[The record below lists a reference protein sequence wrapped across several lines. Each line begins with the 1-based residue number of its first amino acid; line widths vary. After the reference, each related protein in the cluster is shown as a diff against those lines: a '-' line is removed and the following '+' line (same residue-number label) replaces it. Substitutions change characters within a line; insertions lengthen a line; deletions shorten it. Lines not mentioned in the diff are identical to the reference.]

1 MNKIPQEIIDEEV
14 LKYLEIQ
21 DWISL
26 SLTNKQN
33 NMMIRKKL
41 KGYIGFLKDIYIDI
55 AKLASYLKFHEVYHS
70 YFSSREGQGEEGQ
83 GEEGQ
88 GEEGQSEEGYDSGE
102 EIIEERDD
110 EVADSIYK
118 LFFDNGTRNFYR
130 LGSSKSDILLIEFS
144 NGSRRY
150 IFQENEIGTMLSF
163 IVCSVQQNFENEEFK
178 IYLNSTIC
186 NIRSLN
192 RHVYLE
198 YLDPDFYSEL
208 CQTLCESIL
217 NKTRTKDWTSKLN
230 YKHIYNR
237 NLSVI

>member
-1 MNKIPQEIIDEEV
+1 MIKIPEEIINEEV

-26 SLTNKQN
+26 SLTSKQN

-41 KGYIGFLKDIYIDI
+41 KGYIEFLKDIYVDI
-55 AKLASYLKFHEVYHS
+55 AKLASYLKFHEAYHS
-70 YFSSREGQGEEGQ
+70 YFSSREGQVEEGQ
-83 GEEGQ
+83 GQGGEGQ
-88 GEEGQSEEGYDSGE
+88 GQGEEGYDSGE
-102 EIIEERDD
+102 EIIEERDE
-110 EVADSIYK
+110 EVSKSLYK
-118 LFFDNGTRNFYR
+118 LFFDNGTRNLYR
-130 LGSSKSDILLIEFS
+130 LGSSKSDIFLIGFS

-150 IFQENEIGTMLSF
+150 IFREDEIGIMLSF
-163 IVCSVQQNFENEEFK
+163 VVCSVQQNFENKEFK
-178 IYLNSTIC
+178 MYLNSTIH

-198 YLDPDFYSEL
+198 YLDPDFYLEL

-217 NKTRTKDWTSKLN
+217 NKTRTKDWTLKLN